1 MITSI
6 HLKHYQ
12 RLPDAFFARAG
23 GCQNNSIK
31 ENQGIY
37 GFIKDYPSLSRI
49 EKRRKKHRVTIWAV
63 TEPKSMNPQLNSN
76 PNFVFK
82 NI

>member
-1 MITSI
+1 MISSI
-6 HLKHYQ
+6 HFKHYQ

-23 GCQNNSIK
+23 RCQNNSIK

-49 EKRRKKHRVTIWAV
+49 EKWRKKHRVTIWAV
-63 TEPKSMNPQLNSN
+63 TEPKSMNPLLNSN